1 VSDDPYEVDARF
13 YDLWHPPNGPDVP
26 LWLSFAARTELPT
39 IEVGVGTGRIAL
51 ALARA
56 GHEVV
61 GVDPSPAMLERARR
75 KAEQDALDVELV
87 EGRLPDVQL
96 EQGAYGLVLFPADV
110 FLACRDREEQRAT
123 LEAARA
129 ALRFDGVVILDLP
142 GPALWLDPATN
153 GQPVLVASRRLDSGE
168 LLEVWQVHED
178 DLAAQSRT
186 LRVAY
191 ELTGADGHQRR
202 FVSEH
207 RLRYVYPVEA
217 EYLLERSGLE
227 LTATYGDYELG
238 PLGNESERMIL
249 VARPR
254 G

>member
-1 VSDDPYEVDARF
+1 MDARF
-13 YDLWHPPNGPDVP
+13 YDLWHPSEGPDVP

-56 GHEVV
+56 GHKVV
-61 GVDPSPAMLERARR
+61 GVDPSRAMLERARE
-75 KAEQDALDVELV
+75 KAERDALEVQLI
-87 EGRLPDVQL
+87 EGRLPDLRL
-96 EQGAYGLVLFPADV
+96 ERGAYGLVLFPADV
-110 FLACRDREEQRAT
+110 FLACSDREEQQAN

-129 ALRFDGVVILDLP
+129 ALRFDGLVILDLP
-142 GPALWLDPATN
+142 GPALSLDPAAN
-153 GQPVLVASRRLDSGE
+153 GQPMLVASRRLDTGE

-178 DLAAQSRT
+178 DWATQTRT

-191 ELTGADGHQRR
+191 ELTGSDGVLRR

-207 RLRYVYPVEA
+207 RLRYVFPAEA

-227 LTATYGDYELG
+227 LVAMYGDYELG
-238 PLGNESERMIL
+238 PLGNESERMIV

-254 G
+254 E